1 MNGLKAVYCKEMKKI
16 FKEPKMIFSVFILPV
31 LLMIGI
37 YGLVAVMGEN
47 MVKDIETHQ
56 SVAVINNLPEE
67 IKAEFSDFIANND
80 VKLTEN
86 GSMIPDDELRTAIRD
101 GQTDLYVSFPKDF
114 MAQTTAGKTPDISMY
129 YNPAEEY
136 SQKASEEFEAV
147 MNETV
152 YNKLLSERLG
162 GSLDVLNVF
171 TMNAGNTD
179 FAIVDEQKAS
189 GKALSMFLPY
199 IIVILLF
206 SGTMALGVDAIS
218 GEKERGTM
226 ASLLLTPA
234 SRMSIMMGK
243 LLALTTLS
251 MISAAIYIVALVAA
265 MPVVMGDM
273 MGEGASVSMTPV
285 QIVQIVVI
293 MIVLAAFF
301 VALISLLAVLAKS
314 VKEASSYVS
323 PGYLVVSVAGLM
335 TLFTTGEHEMAEFL
349 VPVYGSALAIGQVFT
364 NELTMVNFGLNV
376 ACTVILTLVLARA
389 VAAAFNSEKV
399 MFNA

>member
-1 MNGLKAVYCKEMKKI
+1 
-16 FKEPKMIFSVFILPV
+16 
-31 LLMIGI
+31 MIGI

-226 ASLLLTPA
+226 ASLFTDAGKPYVHYDGQAFSADNAVYDFGGNLYCGA
-234 SRMSIMMGK
+234 CCRDAGRDGRYDGRGRISVDDAGSDCSDCRDYDCACSIFRSAYKSFGSACKVCQGGFK
-243 LLALTTLS
+243 LC
-251 MISAAIYIVALVAA
+251 
-265 MPVVMGDM
+265 
-273 MGEGASVSMTPV
+273 
-285 QIVQIVVI
+285 
-293 MIVLAAFF
+293 
-301 VALISLLAVLAKS
+301 
-314 VKEASSYVS
+314 
-323 PGYLVVSVAGLM
+323 VAGIYCRYRCR
-335 TLFTTGEHEMAEFL
+335 
-349 VPVYGSALAIGQVFT
+349 PYDNVYDR
-364 NELTMVNFGLNV
+364 
-376 ACTVILTLVLARA
+376 RA
-389 VAAAFNSEKV
+389 
-399 MFNA
+399 